1 MWDKKKKRKKR
12 RKKLLRSHGSRSD
25 TRSRRITEKEETAQS
40 LKDAH
45 AAKWLYGVF
54 TVEHCEIARLAF
66 VFRKTV
72 YDLTSWVQP
81 FTRQVLDHS
90 FSLRAELK
98 RVRDLRSYVLRLR
111 LIPQRRR
118 GEEGRGGDEA
128 RGGFKV
134 VRMDRRSSGLSSCL
148 NVARHST

>member
-1 MWDKKKKRKKR
+1 MGQEEEEEEKEKEEEAFALTR
-12 RKKLLRSHGSRSD
+12 SRSD

-45 AAKWLYGVF
+45 AAKWLYGVS
-54 TVEHCEIARLAF
+54 TVEHCEIAHLAF

-118 GEEGRGGDEA
+118 GEKGRG
-128 RGGFKV
+128 
-134 VRMDRRSSGLSSCL
+134 
-148 NVARHST
+148 